1 MNKGDQ
7 GVFSIGTM
15 PMRKEFPMPSVTG
28 TIKRDRTNIRERLQ
42 QRTIDYFQAL
52 RRKCDAIL
60 YNVPPQLPPPATAKQ
75 QAAWWEREA
84 PKCEQCHSPMIRNLF
99 TRPNF
104 PYAAGEYF
112 CEECYWESI
121 NQSIAANRASSVKAL
136 FHDAGQ
142 LMAGVR
148 TRNYRQALQQ
158 KIISSVTPQLPDPH
172 ITGELPAKDIVL
184 NNTPRKQL
192 FDDAELVQIG
202 MSLDEI
208 FPEGPID
215 PDATEFRRVVRKPAK
230 ETKYIPGI
238 TAEMLLE
245 AIINGATE
253 THKQSTGENERLDD
267 KQKSGAWL
275 L

>member
-104 PYAAGEYF
+104 PFKAGEYF
-112 CEECYWESI
+112 CEDCYWESI

-158 KIISSVTPQLPDPH
+158 KIISSVTPQLPTPH

-184 NNTPRKQL
+184 SNTPREQL

-208 FPEGPID
+208 FPEEAID
-215 PDATEFRRVVRKPAK
+215 LDATEFRRVVKRPAK
-230 ETKYIPGI
+230 ETLQIPNV
-238 TAEMLLE
+238 TAEMLLME
-245 AIINGATE
+245 IMRGP
-253 THKQSTGENERLDD
+253 THEQSTGENERLT
-267 KQKSGAWL
+267 QSEEAWL
-275 L
+275 R